1 MPALLL
7 ELEDEYKSF
16 YRDMNDW
23 EKYDP
28 LYIAKHN
35 DISSEMK
42 VYLDAGEKDEGRF
55 YEGGSILHNML
66 KKKRSKYS
74 KLPVSGTSQYGICTI
89 QC

>member
-7 ELEDEYKSF
+7 ELENEYKSF

-42 VYLDAGEKDEGRF
+42 VSQYAKE
-55 YEGGSILHNML
+55 
-66 KKKRSKYS
+66 KRSKYS